1 MCFSIFF
8 ANGNRIIE
16 ISKKTIK
23 ANKHPHLEQN
33 NINEVIAK
41 IKGFEEDLKEFRESI
56 NLQIEEAEKEIN
68 SVKVKDDDD
77 VLKAIN
83 KHFSVGSG
91 YSFEQIMEITKE
103 GKHRYEFRIPPG
115 YGDYYKKEKK
125 GTQIFGD
132 LIIWK
137 QILDYAK
144 NTEKPINDLT
154 KDEDWCYLEKR
165 SNENRVLAP
174 REELIKELYDH
185 AKVEFWMYSLP
196 QFLHYAKESL
206 KADIPE
212 QAIQFIAQHINTT
225 VSRGNYLKVQCA
237 NCDHIHNFH
246 KTEFDFAYSANFQ

>member
-1 MCFSIFF
+1 MCVSAFSLRTAIGLLKFQ
-8 ANGNRIIE
+8 
-16 ISKKTIK
+16 KKTIK

-41 IKGFEEDLKEFRESI
+41 IKGFEEGLKEFRESI

-125 GTQIFGD
+125 HTNI
-132 LIIWK
+132 
-137 QILDYAK
+137 
-144 NTEKPINDLT
+144 
-154 KDEDWCYLEKR
+154 
-165 SNENRVLAP
+165 S
-174 REELIKELYDH
+174 
-185 AKVEFWMYSLP
+185 
-196 QFLHYAKESL
+196 
-206 KADIPE
+206 
-212 QAIQFIAQHINTT
+212 
-225 VSRGNYLKVQCA
+225 
-237 NCDHIHNFH
+237 
-246 KTEFDFAYSANFQ
+246 